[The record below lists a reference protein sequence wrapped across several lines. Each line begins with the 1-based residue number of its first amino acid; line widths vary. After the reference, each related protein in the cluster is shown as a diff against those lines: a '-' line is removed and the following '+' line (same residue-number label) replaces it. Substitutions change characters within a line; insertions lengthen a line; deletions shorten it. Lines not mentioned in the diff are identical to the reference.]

1 MAVFFGLTL
10 KVAAALILA
19 VALPSMQAYACP
31 AHYFQCGSACC
42 PGR

>member
-1 MAVFFGLTL
+1 MAVLLNLTL
-10 KVAAALILA
+10 RVAAVLIFA
-19 VALPSMQAYACP
+19 VALPSMQASACP